1 MKKYIAVL
9 ILGCVA
15 ILFIGVGACNYD
27 VGECY
32 VRGEEGDG
40 VGGSILPTGV
50 GGYGDAP
57 PREPQNAGDSWNP
70 CSALAECTITWKAGS
85 DVCNEK
91 GTTSSCTTLYQGHH
105 TSLDEA
111 KEQCEKVYGL
121 AAGAGAQSCDSC
133 KWATTAKDPV
143 EECKKMCDKINL
155 DCIAR
160 CPKGDKGC
168 MHNCNVQNGK
178 CQKDCEK

>member
-1 MKKYIAVL
+1 MKKYVAVL
-9 ILGCVA
+9 FLGCMA
-15 ILFIGVGACNYD
+15 IFFIGVGACNYD

-70 CSALAECTITWKAGS
+70 CSALAECTVTWKPGS

-111 KEQCEKVYGL
+111 KEQCEKVHGL

-133 KWATTAKDPV
+133 KWATSANNDPV
-143 EECKKMCDKINL
+143 EKCKKVCDQQYKECCKPCTTYACYAACMLIYSKCLN
-155 DCIAR
+155 DC
-160 CPKGDKGC
+160 KK
-168 MHNCNVQNGK
+168 
-178 CQKDCEK
+178 